1 MLVCVEL
8 MKVIRSYLGFVVKKN
23 EIGQLDKDIN
33 KRTDEKTN
41 IALTNIQTNKQTKKN
56 VLTPFVLNTHKLC
69 KPDVLAV

>member
-1 MLVCVEL
+1 

-33 KRTDEKTN
+33 KRTDEKNKYSTHKHS
-41 IALTNIQTNKQTKKN
+41 NKQTNKKN